1 VCYRAK
7 PAGVLF
13 TVPAD
18 LLPCCPAVLL
28 PRLALTLR
36 RKVVKLPGLQHAV
49 NRVAVFPVGSNPGL
63 GVWHFFSPPAAPSV
77 PIDQRSLGSS
87 RRTCPFMNG
96 VSRFICLLAAVHMA
110 APLLA
115 QEPQRIVRQL
125 EFRGNQAIPDEV
137 LASAIATTNSSW
149 FARIWLVRWL
159 GLGAKRY
166 FDEQEFRRDVVR
178 VGVLYKRSG
187 YADPV
192 IDTLVRRTPEDV
204 YITFD
209 ITEGEPIRVTS
220 LAITG
225 LDSLRERW
233 RQAAIQDLP
242 LQQGDP
248 FNRYAMQATADTIT
262 RRLRDHGFP
271 SATVFTAFEVDKG
284 ARIASVTLEVAPGE
298 RAFIGRISV
307 VGARRIDTSL
317 VRRLLVA
324 RPGRRYSQDELFQS
338 QRNLY
343 ESDLFRFASV
353 NIDSAAFEAGSDSAP
368 LLVQVN
374 EGKFRRI
381 RGGLGYATNDC
392 FRGSLGW
399 TSRNFLGG
407 GRILDLTSRAS
418 KVGVGDPVDW
428 GLSENLCPALEND
441 TIGSAKV
448 NFYLGASIRRPA
460 FFSPNNA
467 ITLSVF
473 GERRS
478 EYKVYLRQETGVS
491 VAFTRITPR
500 RRNPLSLTYTLSY
513 GRTEATAQS
522 FCSFFNACT
531 PDVIQPLRENRVLA
545 TLTALGTFPRV
556 NSQIDPTRGSHA
568 SAEITHSS
576 KYIGSSSL
584 QQFTRFVGGI
594 AWYRPLSRDVV
605 LSWRIRGGL
614 IFSPSVDVAT
624 GRGAFIPPEQRFY
637 AGGPNDV
644 RGFERNEL
652 GPVVYVTPQTHADSV
667 RALGLPIDPDSV
679 RVAATG
685 GNSLALANVEIR
697 VPSPV
702 LSSRLRLAAF
712 VDAGGVWQ
720 RQGPRPTAV
729 IRVTP
734 GVGLRVA
741 TPLGPARLDFGYNPY
756 KLQAGTLF
764 QFDSAGTLTPVPGEG
779 AYILPRQSKFTIHVA
794 VGQPF

>member
-1 VCYRAK
+1 MSGT
-7 PAGVLF
+7 AG
-13 TVPAD
+13 
-18 LLPCCPAVLL
+18 LLSLIT
-28 PRLALTLR
+28 ALCL
-36 RKVVKLPGLQHAV
+36 
-49 NRVAVFPVGSNPGL
+49 
-63 GVWHFFSPPAAPSV
+63 AAPV
-77 PIDQRSLGSS
+77 
-87 RRTCPFMNG
+87 
-96 VSRFICLLAAVHMA
+96 A
-110 APLLA
+110 A
-115 QEPQRIVRQL
+115 QEPQLVVRQL
-125 EFRGNQAIPDEV
+125 DFRGNQAIPNDV
-137 LASAIATTNSSW
+137 LASAISTTNSSW
-149 FARIWLVRWL
+149 FARYGPFRWF

-178 VGVLYKRSG
+178 LGVLYRRSG
-187 YADPV
+187 YADAV
-192 IDTLVRRTPEDV
+192 IDTLVRRTPEDA
-204 YITFD
+204 YITFE

-220 LAITG
+220 LTISG

-233 RQAAIQDLP
+233 RRAALQDLP
-242 LQQGDP
+242 LHEGDP
-248 FNRYAMQATADTIT
+248 FNRYAMQASADSIT
-262 RRLRDHGFP
+262 RRLRDHGYP
-271 SATVFTAFEVDKG
+271 SATVFTAFEVNKD
-284 ARIASVTLEVAPGE
+284 ARVASVTLDVAPGR
-298 RAFIGRISV
+298 RAVIGSIRV

-353 NIDSAAFEAGSDSAP
+353 NIDSAAFHPDADSAP

-374 EGKFRRI
+374 EGKRRRI

-399 TSRNFLGG
+399 TSRDFLGG

-418 KVGVGDPVDW
+418 KVGVGEPLNW
-428 GLSENLCPALEND
+428 GLDESICQASRDD
-441 TIGSAKV
+441 TVGSDKV

-460 FFSPNNA
+460 FLSPNNA

-491 VAFTRITPR
+491 VAFTRTTPR

-531 PDVIQPLRENRVLA
+531 SDVIEPLRENRVLA
-545 TLTALGTFPRV
+545 TITALATFPRV
-556 NSQIDPTRGSHA
+556 NSQIDPTRGSFGT
-568 SAEITHSS
+568 AEVTHSS

-584 QQFTRFVGGI
+584 QQFTRLVGGM

-605 LSWRIRGGL
+605 LSWRVRGGI
-614 IFSPSVDVAT
+614 IFSPNVDVASGT
-624 GRGAFIPPEQRFY
+624 GAFIPPEQRFY

-644 RGFERNEL
+644 RGFDRNEL
-652 GPVVYVTPQTHADSV
+652 GPVVYVTPKTHADSV
-667 RALGLPIDPDSV
+667 RARGLPIDPDSV

-685 GNSLALANVEIR
+685 GNTLALANVEIR
-697 VPSPV
+697 VPSPIF
-702 LSSRLRLAAF
+702 SSRLRLAAF

-720 RQGPRPTAV
+720 RQGRHPTTV

-734 GVGLRVA
+734 GIGLRVA
-741 TPLGPARLDFGYNPY
+741 TPLGPARLDVGYNPY

-764 QFDSAGTLTPVPGEG
+764 QFDEFGSLTPVPGEG
-779 AYILPRQSKFTIHVA
+779 SYILPRRGKYAIHVA